1 MDYRPIL
8 LRLGITPN
16 YKVYHRMLT
25 ALEIIEADLEAPM
38 MVTMWLYPSTAK

>member
-38 MVTMWLYPSTAK
+38 MVTMSLYQSIAK